1 MSSTAGVNDAF
12 VAMVYYPRGMAFIVG
27 DVIII
32 ITIITIPCLH
42 VHLRT
47 NIVCVS
53 FAWSAA
59 TSGENE
65 VCLKVLLVLAVFAV
79 ARFFTRNIYACICGA
94 HYFK

>member
-1 MSSTAGVNDAF
+1 
-12 VAMVYYPRGMAFIVG
+12 MAFIIG
-27 DVIII
+27 DVII
-32 ITIITIPCLH
+32 ITIITILCLH

-47 NIVCVS
+47 NTVCVS

-59 TSGENE
+59 TGGENE
-65 VCLKVLLVLAVFAV
+65 VCLEVRLVFAILAD